1 MVGYLIEIR
10 VHVQGNI
17 NLQAYDVDILTG
29 LDDYLITN
37 CFLRI

>member
-17 NLQAYDVDILTG
+17 NLQAYDGDFLIG

-37 CFLRI
+37 CF